1 MQIFGQAKAEKQ
13 AVLKAISTIIQKFD
27 IIAVQEIRDKN
38 ETAIISL
45 LSEINTGSKKYSIVI
60 SPRLGRTSSKE
71 QYAFIFDTSVLNE
84 EMESSV
90 WPDFNDEFERE
101 PFIAKFKS
109 VAGNFDFVMIDIHT
123 KPDDAKKEISLL
135 PSIMKYGTL
144 QYGESDVLCLGDFNA
159 DGTYFNERMYE
170 EIFPS
175 TEYNWVI
182 DNSADTSVAK
192 DSNTYDRIVT
202 SKSMDEDY
210 TGNWGVFNFIEE
222 GLVQQFYLS
231 ANEIS
236 DHFPIWASYSINND
250 TD

>member
-1 MQIFGQAKAEKQ
+1 
-13 AVLKAISTIIQKFD
+13 VLK
-27 IIAVQEIRDKN
+27 
-38 ETAIISL
+38 
-45 LSEINTGSKKYSIVI
+45 
-60 SPRLGRTSSKE
+60 
-71 QYAFIFDTSVLNE
+71 E

-90 WPDFNDEFERE
+90 WPDLNDEFERE

-123 KPDDAKKEISLL
+123 KPDDARKEIALL
-135 PSIMKYGTL
+135 PSVMKYGTL
-144 QYGESDVLCLGDFNA
+144 QYGEYDVLCLGDFNA

-202 SKSMDEDY
+202 SKSMDEDFS
-210 TGNWGVFNFIEE
+210 GRWGVFNFIDE
-222 GLVQQFYLS
+222 GLLQQFNLA
-231 ANEIS
+231 ANEMS
-236 DHFPIWASYSINND
+236 DHFPIWASYYINND